1 MNSLSDRIRLAR
13 RRRGLSQ
20 AALAARVGVTG
31 SAVGHWERR
40 SGSDPS
46 LKSIRAISI
55 VLEVPLEWLST
66 GRGQMQIESAGA
78 PEVDSI
84 YIESE
89 EKQLVSLYRLLPS
102 RSRDIVLQILETL
115 CQR

>member
-1 MNSLSDRIRLAR
+1 
-13 RRRGLSQ
+13 
-20 AALAARVGVTG
+20 
-31 SAVGHWERR
+31 
-40 SGSDPS
+40 
-46 LKSIRAISI
+46 
-55 VLEVPLEWLST
+55 
-66 GRGQMQIESAGA
+66 MQIESAGA